1 MVTELKFLKSGY
13 VFNKSTN
20 KLEEFVAKKIKFD
33 FDKGNVIYEVE
44 MQGKKRTIY
53 SNETPV
59 YADVNEFEGKPNK
72 GAWNLSWIQAACY
85 HSYGVHCSAGWFI
98 KDGKPTI
105 LSFAD
110 EYITYNAETDLYE
123 KHHMYGKVFETEQQ
137 AIDMNEVVV
146 VDKDGNET
154 IHKGIGKR
162 IQPTE
167 EQLQVL
173 EELKNVFK
181 KVRDCKLRLFAV
193 PDGSICAVN
202 EKEIDCSE
210 YGLYEGEISNG
221 INISKYMYE
230 TKMYLSPCYDDGL
243 YVSLKQD

>member
-1 MVTELKFLKSGY
+1 MVTELNYLKSGY

-44 MQGKKRTIY
+44 MQGKIRTIY

-72 GAWNLSWIQAACY
+72 GAWRLCYINNACW
-85 HSYGVHCSAGWFI
+85 HSYGVCSTVGWFI
-98 KDGKPTI
+98 KDGKPTM
-105 LSFAD
+105 LSLAD
-110 EYITYNAETDLYE
+110 EYIIYDVDAE
-123 KHHMYGKVFETEQQ
+123 KFVKNHMYGKVFATDQE
-137 AIDMNEVVV
+137 AIDMNEIIV
-146 VDKDGNET
+146 VDRDGNET

-173 EELKNVFK
+173 EELKNVLSK
-181 KVRDCKLRLFAV
+181 AKDCNLRLFTNC
-193 PDGSICAVN
+193 DNDIFAVN
-202 EKEIDCSE
+202 WNELDDC
-210 YGLYEGEISNG
+210 YGTYDGDVKNGLEISN
-221 INISKYMYE
+221 YVYD
-230 TKMYLSPCYDDGL
+230 TKLYLNEFYDDGL

>member
-1 MVTELKFLKSGY
+1 MVSELKFLKSGY

-53 SNETPV
+53 SNETRV
-59 YADVNEFEGKPNK
+59 YADVNEFEDKPNK
-72 GAWNLSWIQAACY
+72 NAWKTSYSTMACY
-85 HSYGVHCSAGWFI
+85 YSYGIRCYEGWFI
-98 KDGKPTI
+98 RDGRPTMLYLI
-105 LSFAD
+105 G
-110 EYITYNAETDLYE
+110 EYITYNVETESYE
-123 KHHMYGKVFETEQQ
+123 KNHMYGKVFETKQE

-173 EELKNVFK
+173 EELKNVLSK
-181 KVRDCKLRLFAV
+181 AKNCNLRLFTYD
-193 PDGSICAVN
+193 DGEICAAN
-202 EKEIDCSE
+202 WSELNDEYANCEGDIDN
-210 YGLYEGEISNG
+210 GLDISTY
-221 INISKYMYE
+221 IYSTKLYMGQFG
-230 TKMYLSPCYDDGL
+230 DDGL